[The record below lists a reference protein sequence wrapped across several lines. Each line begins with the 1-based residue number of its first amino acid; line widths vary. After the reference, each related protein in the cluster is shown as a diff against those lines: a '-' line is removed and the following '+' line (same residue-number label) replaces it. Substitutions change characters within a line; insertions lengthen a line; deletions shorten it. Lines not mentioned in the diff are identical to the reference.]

1 MSNINNIEIERK
13 FLVLDDSYKSLAER
27 SVRIRQGYLCL
38 NPNCSVRVRQWDEQ
52 AFLTIKSKAVKG
64 SFSRYE
70 FEKEIALDEF
80 NELFKLC
87 LSGTIDKIR
96 WIVPISS
103 THDTLHATLFEVDEF
118 LGDNAGLVMAE
129 IELQNEL
136 QPFPHPSFLGEEVT
150 FDPRYFN
157 SYLSLHPYS
166 TW

>member
-1 MSNINNIEIERK
+1 MNNTNNMEIERK
-13 FLVLDDSYKSLAER
+13 FLVLDDSYKTLAER
-27 SVRIRQGYLCL
+27 HVRIRQGYLCL

-70 FEKEIALDEF
+70 FEKEITLDEF
-80 NELFKLC
+80 NHLFPLC

-96 WIVPISS
+96 WLVPVSS
-103 THDTLHATLFEVDEF
+103 THYTPHTTLFEVDEF

-129 IELQNEL
+129 IELQSES
-136 QPFPHPSFLGEEVT
+136 QSFPRPSFLGEEVT

-157 SYLSLHPYS
+157 SYLSLHPYR